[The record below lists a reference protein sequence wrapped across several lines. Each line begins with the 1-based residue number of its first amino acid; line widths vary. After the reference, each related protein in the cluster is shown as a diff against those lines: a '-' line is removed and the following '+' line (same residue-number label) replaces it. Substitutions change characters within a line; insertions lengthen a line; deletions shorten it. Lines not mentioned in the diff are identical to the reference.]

1 MSILKDLST
10 QAIEKQSVVPTQL
23 EVNSKMHVI
32 TVMLQKL
39 SLKKFK
45 CISSYFP
52 SLKKVFKHPF
62 IILERDFKYIMRHLF
77 ISFTNEF

>member
-39 SLKKFK
+39 SLKNSNVSPVIFQ
-45 CISSYFP
+45 
-52 SLKKVFKHPF
+52 V
-62 IILERDFKYIMRHLF
+62 
-77 ISFTNEF
+77 